1 MILTT
6 PRITTSV
13 KQYNDTVHAGG
24 TDWDLADTV
33 QKQNLLITDQ

>member
-13 KQYNDTVHAGG
+13 KQYSDTVHAGG
-24 TDWDLADTV
+24 TDWEKFGRHGTETKSID
-33 QKQNLLITDQ
+33 N